1 MVKDFKKTQKSE
13 PSFPMENEQRLKNG
27 FRNDIN
33 DINSKKIK
41 KPLKSDNFENLHIK
55 KDNLHIKKDNNTKL
69 TPMICDINDI
79 NDINDI
85 SINIKNITYHYPKL
99 MVGKDPFEKIL
110 LALFPMENKTYQQIC
125 NDINQKKDYIIIV
138 MNRNKNYFEE
148 GEKKEGNK
156 TFKLSRLGKEFV
168 ERKIETFEEKEKE
181 GIKIDFE
188 KKTIAKSKEDLVLE
202 CKEYMN
208 LNKKEIGKAVREGD
222 NVFYINFKDLSKH
235 SPQLTEAL
243 LDEPEEIIELLEVA
257 LEETALMKNPLIR
270 IKDFP
275 DSYNIAIEGIRK
287 EHLNK
292 IISVDGRVTSTTT
305 IRPQV
310 VNAKF
315 ECPSCGTVISV
326 LQIEKKFREPS
337 RCSCGRKGHFK
348 LLSKEMED
356 CARIVLEDLQEKT
369 DNPYAQRLKTFIRRD
384 LVNDKNIK
392 KFMPGNEIR
401 CIGILKEVP
410 IILPN
415 GSISTR
421 FDYALEVISVEELQT
436 EIKIEDFTKEEVRDI
451 KELSNL
457 IDENGLDEINS
468 SFAPDI
474 EGYNEIKNALIFQ
487 CCNKRNDK
495 TQKVKIRNK
504 TNILLISDPGM
515 AKTVLGDFAISITPH
530 SRKAIGGSSSAVGI
544 TASLKKE
551 DDGYLVEPG
560 AMVLAKELLL
570 LDELNNLSDEDKPK
584 LQQGME
590 QGEIT
595 INKANQHLTLKVTSG
610 MLATANPEKGTF
622 EFEKPVTSQFNIPK
636 AILNR
641 FDVIFAMKDK
651 PKDEDDKLIARK
663 IINRE
668 REKIESKYDIEF
680 LTKFFAYIRN
690 APKPEID
697 NKMQD
702 ILEKVYVRL
711 RKQQVNMLTINPRFL
726 VSLNRLIKASAK
738 LRLSEKVEEKDV
750 DRALEILAASHFQTI
765 QYKLFNF
772 DEDKEDE
779 EKELIWGS
787 DEWNKKHKEKDNGK

>member
-1 MVKDFKKTQKSE
+1 
-13 PSFPMENEQRLKNG
+13 MENDKISKKKG
-27 FRNDIN
+27 KNDIN
-33 DINSKKIK
+33 DINLKDPKISGSTAK
-41 KPLKSDNFENLHIK
+41 KPLKSNNSKNLHIK
-55 KDNLHIKKDNNTKL
+55 NDKNVNL

-79 NDINDI
+79 NDINDMTKNI
-85 SINIKNITYHYPKL
+85 KNIKNITYHYPKL
-99 MVGKDPFEKIL
+99 LVGKDPFEKIL
-110 LALFPMENKTYQQIC
+110 LTLFFIKNKTYQQIA
-125 NDINQKKDYIIIV
+125 DEINQKKDYTILV
-138 MNRNKNYFEE
+138 MYRNKNYFEE
-148 GEKKEGNK
+148 DEKKEGNK

-168 ERKIETFEEKEKE
+168 ERKIKVFEEKEKE
-181 GIKIDFE
+181 SIKKDFE
-188 KKTIAKSKEDLVLE
+188 RKTIQKSKEDLILE

-208 LNKKEIGKAVREGD
+208 LNKKEIGEAVREGD
-222 NVFYINFKDLSKH
+222 NVLYINFKDLSKF

-243 LDEPEEIIELLEVA
+243 LDKPEEIIDILEVA

-275 DSYNIAIEGIRK
+275 NSYNLAIEEIRK

-292 IISVDGRVTSTTT
+292 IISIDGRVTSTTT

-326 LQIEKKFREPS
+326 LQVEKKFREPS
-337 RCSCGRKGHFK
+337 RCSCGRKGQFK
-348 LLSKEMED
+348 LISKEMED
-356 CARIVLEDLQEKT
+356 CARIILEDLQEKT
-369 DNPYAQRLKTFIRRD
+369 DNPYSQRLQTFIRRD
-384 LVNDKNIK
+384 LVNKKNIK

-401 CIGILKEVP
+401 CIGILKEIPVV
-410 IILPN
+410 LKT

-421 FDYALEVISVEELQT
+421 FDHALEVISVEELQT
-436 EIKIEDFTKEEVRDI
+436 EIKIEDFTEEEVNQI
-451 KELSNL
+451 KELSHL

-474 EGYNEIKNALIFQ
+474 EGYKPIKNALIFQ
-487 CCNKRNDK
+487 CCNKRNDRK
-495 TQKVKIRNK
+495 QKVKIRNK

-515 AKTVLGDFAISITPH
+515 AKTVLGDFVISITPH

-551 DDGYLVEPG
+551 EDGYLVEPG
-560 AMVLAKELLL
+560 AMVLAKEILL

-610 MLATANPEKGTF
+610 MLATANPEKGMF

-641 FDVIFAMKDK
+641 FDIIFAMKDK

-738 LRLSEKVEEKDV
+738 IRLSDKVEEKDV

-772 DEDKEDE
+772 DEED
-779 EKELIWGS
+779 
-787 DEWNKKHKEKDNGK
+787 GK